1 MNLDFLFFALIIGI
15 TGVIY
20 RLILAYEP
28 ILNWWFMFGLR
39 YEKRWFYKPVFGCE
53 FCFAGQIAF
62 WSYLINWVS
71 IYFNGNAPFW
81 RFIFFLI
88 PEYNFKDYGVFW
100 LVSFV
105 CLAIFFAFI
114 IGKFIERLK
123 NGN

>member
-20 RLILAYEP
+20 RMILAYEP

-71 IYFNGNAPFW
+71 TYFNGNALF
-81 RFIFFLI
+81 
-88 PEYNFKDYGVFW
+88 
-100 LVSFV
+100 SF
-105 CLAIFFAFI
+105 
-114 IGKFIERLK
+114 
-123 NGN
+123 